1 MNIPI
6 EQSTLI
12 TCFLPKGKGHDVVK
26 ALHEE
31 RKVNT
36 ANVTSGRGLGTAG
49 RVSFG
54 AWAEFDILT
63 VAVEKRMEDEIFAYI
78 YEKAD
83 MHRPHGG
90 LIFSHPLTQATPFTL
105 PINIGEDEEA

>member
-1 MNIPI
+1 MNIPV
-6 EQSTLI
+6 EQSILI
-12 TCFLPKGKGHDVVK
+12 TCFLPKGKGHEVVK
-26 ALHEE
+26 ALYEE
-31 RKVNT
+31 KKINT

-54 AWAEFDILT
+54 VWAELDILK
-63 VAVEKRMEDEIFAYI
+63 VAVETRLEDEIFGYI

-90 LIFSHPLTQATPFTL
+90 LIFSNPLTHTTPFTL
-105 PINIGEDEEA
+105 PINVGDEEET